1 MMGRLRYRTSYGQNV
16 LAHSVEV
23 AWLCGMMAAELGLDV
38 MAARRSGFLHDIGKG
53 ASQDMG
59 ASHALVG
66 AELCRKHG
74 ENALICNAV
83 ASHHN
88 EEEPRT
94 AIAVLVQAADSLSAS
109 RPGARRES
117 IENYVKRLV
126 HLEEIAQSME
136 GVERVYAMQAG
147 RELRVMVE
155 PSRVSDAEAAL
166 LARDIGRRIEQE
178 VEYPGQIRITVL
190 RETRVTEVAGASR
203 ARLRT
208 IDPVEI
214 VTGVE

>member
-1 MMGRLRYRTSYGQNV
+1 M
-16 LAHSVEV
+16 
-23 AWLCGMMAAELGLDV
+23 
-38 MAARRSGFLHDIGKG
+38 
-53 ASQDMG
+53 
-59 ASHALVG
+59 
-66 AELCRKHG
+66 
-74 ENALICNAV
+74 
-83 ASHHN
+83 
-88 EEEPRT
+88 
-94 AIAVLVQAADSLSAS
+94 AVLVQAADTLSAS

-117 IENYVKRLV
+117 IENYVRRLTR
-126 HLEEIAQSME
+126 LEEIASSME

-203 ARLRT
+203 ARSREREVVSLA
-208 IDPVEI
+208 
-214 VTGVE
+214 TGVD